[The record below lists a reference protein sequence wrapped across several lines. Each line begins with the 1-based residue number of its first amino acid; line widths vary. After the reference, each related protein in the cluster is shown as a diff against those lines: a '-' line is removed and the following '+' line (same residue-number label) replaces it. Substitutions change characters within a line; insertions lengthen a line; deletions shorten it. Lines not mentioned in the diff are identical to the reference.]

1 MTPVD
6 SPHTPSSVA
15 PHCRHRLPLWALVF
29 VGVVAGAVIGLLATK
44 LTDGRTGA
52 PSDRIVLQSDR
63 ETTGADHVA
72 TVQAFLDAW
81 QRYRDA
87 TYTTPVVFERVAKSG
102 QALES
107 SSTYTQQPPRRVVRQ
122 AGGML
127 LTAGS
132 ASLTCTTVSN
142 QMVCA
147 PAPATDYE
155 TEVAKELA
163 IWRATL
169 LGEVPYYR
177 IAQPE
182 AGCFQLDLAVAIP
195 DPPYG
200 DTARFCFDPP
210 TGALARRQIVRATAT
225 DTEEAT
231 GISTVIPDDAFAPPT
246 TTR

>member
-1 MTPVD
+1 MTSVD
-6 SPHTPSSVA
+6 SRQTPSSVA
-15 PHCRHRLPLWALVF
+15 VHRRPRLPLWALVF
-29 VGVVAGAVIGLLATK
+29 VGVAAGAVVGLVATT
-44 LTDGRTGA
+44 LTDGPTGA

-81 QRYRDA
+81 QRYRNA
-87 TYTTPVVFERVAKSG
+87 TYTTPMVFERMSRSG
-102 QALES
+102 QVLES
-107 SSTYTQQPPRRVVRQ
+107 SSIYTQQPPRRVVRQ
-122 AGGML
+122 AGGLL

-142 QMVCA
+142 QIVCA

-155 TEVAKELA
+155 TDVANELA
-163 IWRATL
+163 IWRTAL
-169 LGEVPYYR
+169 LGEIPYYR
-177 IAQPE
+177 IAQPKT
-182 AGCFQLDLAVAIP
+182 GCFQLDLAVAIP

-200 DTARFCFDPP
+200 DTARFCFDTL
-210 TGALARRQIVRATAT
+210 TGALVRRQIVRATAT

-231 GISTVIPDDAFAPPT
+231 GISTVIPFDAFTPPT